1 MCTTNN
7 EKTWDLIIKTV
18 LRKDIVT
25 KQKIQLS
32 AYNMKAQQEQKAQD
46 AIEIS
51 QGKMNRTQTHADDL
65 KAILGKG
72 SMSQPKLP
80 TLKKTIEL
88 NAGSLDKASPSKGI
102 ANHRLKKYPD
112 ILIRN
117 NMRVTKDRVYND
129 FRNTLKEIIDVKNGL
144 TKPDGLSE
152 RYNDDILSDNSL

>member
-1 MCTTNN
+1 
-7 EKTWDLIIKTV
+7 
-18 LRKDIVT
+18 
-25 KQKIQLS
+25 
-32 AYNMKAQQEQKAQD
+32 
-46 AIEIS
+46 
-51 QGKMNRTQTHADDL
+51 
-65 KAILGKG
+65 
-72 SMSQPKLP
+72 LP